1 VNAENEFLAI
11 NVLKTE
17 QNKEFFVKII
27 LQRRI
32 IGTIIYRF
40 PYIFIRFVLRMN
52 HHEQRAAH
60 RHVGTRTRIDISL
73 INICLMIASS
83 KFKNSSSVYLLKVEK
98 VSTSYIFVLMKSGFT
113 RIGQ

>member
-32 IGTIIYRF
+32 IGTILYRF

-52 HHEQRAAH
+52 HHEPHAAH
-60 RHVGTRTRIDISL
+60 RPI
-73 INICLMIASS
+73 
-83 KFKNSSSVYLLKVEK
+83 
-98 VSTSYIFVLMKSGFT
+98 
-113 RIGQ
+113 

>member
-17 QNKEFFVKII
+17 QNKEFFVKFI

-32 IGTIIYRF
+32 IGTIFYLF

-52 HHEQRAAH
+52 HHEHRAAH
-60 RHVGTRTRIDISL
+60 RNLERGAR
-73 INICLMIASS
+73 
-83 KFKNSSSVYLLKVEK
+83 FVYP
-98 VSTSYIFVLMKSGFT
+98 
-113 RIGQ
+113 

>member
-32 IGTIIYRF
+32 IGTIFYLF
-40 PYIFIRFVLRMN
+40 PYIFIRFVLRMD
-52 HHEQRAAH
+52 HHEHRAAH
-60 RHVGTRTRIDISL
+60 RNIGTAQRICISL
-73 INICLMIASS
+73 INICRMIASS
-83 KFKNSSSVYLLKVEK
+83 PLKIQV
-98 VSTSYIFVLMKSGFT
+98 
-113 RIGQ
+113 

>member
-17 QNKEFFVKII
+17 QNKEFFVKFL

-32 IGTIIYRF
+32 IATIFYLF

-52 HHEQRAAH
+52 HHEHRAAH
-60 RHVGTRTRIDISL
+60 QVLERGSR
-73 INICLMIASS
+73 
-83 KFKNSSSVYLLKVEK
+83 FVYP
-98 VSTSYIFVLMKSGFT
+98 
-113 RIGQ
+113 